1 MFWTAVHARNPEL
14 RYFRRTGENHRVDG
28 RSATSANRNLV
39 DRARKAVF
47 DGDPIA
53 DGQVLAVPLNAV
65 EFDFLIRATVSLH
78 QIVQAAPGLLPDDLA
93 QIAAGWET
101 STFPATPLVPDG
113 DFDLETF
120 VALEAGFKVLQQS

>member
-53 DGQVLAVPLNAV
+53 DGQVLAVPLNAG
-65 EFDFLIRATVSLH
+65 EDLTSDSRSIWSHSIRSCKPLQV
-78 QIVQAAPGLLPDDLA
+78 LA
-93 QIAAGWET
+93 IRN
-101 STFPATPLVPDG
+101 
-113 DFDLETF
+113 
-120 VALEAGFKVLQQS
+120 